1 MKTKKTS
8 LIMALIILVTSIF
21 LKFNYTIV
29 YADDEFQQPLLEG
42 PSVEIDLNEYGST
55 TLKKNEKGNYS
66 GQISVLSSSGI
77 TVIKCFMSGR
87 TGGING
93 LYEIYINWSGTNQV
107 SSIKARSLKITSTNI
122 LSSKTYYNKS
132 FRVNGGSKVMGCN
145 VLIPYIY
152 HPL

>member
-77 TVIKCFMSGR
+77 TVIKCFMWYKR
-87 TGGING
+87 I
-93 LYEIYINWSGTNQV
+93 I
-107 SSIKARSLKITSTNI
+107 
-122 LSSKTYYNKS
+122 
-132 FRVNGGSKVMGCN
+132 
-145 VLIPYIY
+145 
-152 HPL
+152 